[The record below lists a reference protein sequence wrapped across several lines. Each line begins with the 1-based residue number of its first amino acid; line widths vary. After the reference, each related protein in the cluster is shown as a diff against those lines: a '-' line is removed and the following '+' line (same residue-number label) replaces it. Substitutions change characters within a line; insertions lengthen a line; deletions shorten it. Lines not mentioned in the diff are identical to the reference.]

1 MSEGTTSYSALLC
14 SNVVQ
19 FHFINSFLWTS
30 ESQLRGSTLLCFH
43 SAVPGVCLC
52 IAVSIKISLRDRI
65 QSILMELKWSE
76 LIALAL
82 HA

>member
-43 SAVPGVCLC
+43 SASARGLSVYCC
-52 IAVSIKISLRDRI
+52 INKN
-65 QSILMELKWSE
+65 
-76 LIALAL
+76 LIAGPNSK
-82 HA
+82 HPNGT